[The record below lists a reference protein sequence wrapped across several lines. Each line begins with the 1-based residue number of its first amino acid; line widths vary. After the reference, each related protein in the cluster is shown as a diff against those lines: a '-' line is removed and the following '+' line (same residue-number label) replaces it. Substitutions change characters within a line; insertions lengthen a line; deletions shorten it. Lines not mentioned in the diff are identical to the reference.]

1 MKKKILSSHDFF
13 QLSRYNKK
21 QENIVVQWS
30 SIICWW
36 FNKYIWCIKW
46 HLKRLT
52 DCFFI
57 TNQNRCKKTYIVF
70 INSFERKKGACV
82 FFNFHSSKKIIML
95 MECSFKSG
103 VLKLKI
109 HKTNLV
115 LPEKEAILGYNNFN
129 PRASSFVT
137 W

>member
-1 MKKKILSSHDFF
+1 
-13 QLSRYNKK
+13 
-21 QENIVVQWS
+21 
-30 SIICWW
+30 
-36 FNKYIWCIKW
+36 
-46 HLKRLT
+46 
-52 DCFFI
+52 
-57 TNQNRCKKTYIVF
+57 
-70 INSFERKKGACV
+70 
-82 FFNFHSSKKIIML
+82 